1 MQAIDIGTLI
11 VHSPET
17 LGDCPRIAGTRISV
31 QRIVSWYKTGL
42 NAEEIAERMGNITLA
57 QVYAG
62 LTYYHANGEEI
73 EALLADEKANYELGM
88 PTTVELSP
96 TYLEVLDFLVTR
108 PTSEQLLT
116 FKVSEQSQERLQAL
130 LQKNRDA
137 SLNPSETA
145 ELNMYEQLDSL
156 MTLLKVRAFAATQN
170 ISSNS
175 HPA

>member
-17 LGDCPRIAGTRISV
+17 LGNRPRIAGTRISV
-31 QRIVSWYKTGL
+31 QHIVAWYKMGL

-62 LTYYHANGEEI
+62 LTYYHANSEEI
-73 EALLADEKANYELGM
+73 EALLANEKADYELGL
-88 PTTVELSP
+88 PTTAELSP

-116 FKVSEQSQERLQAL
+116 FKVSEQAQERLQTL
-130 LQKNRDA
+130 LQKNRDH
-137 SLNPSETA
+137 SLNSSETA
-145 ELNMYEQLDSL
+145 ELNVYEQLDSL
-156 MTLLKVRAFAATQN
+156 ITLLKVRAYAATKN

-175 HPA
+175 HLA